1 MAMLAA
7 SIDTPNTTST
17 APAHASVA
25 RNIKAVP
32 TITSSA
38 DTVRL
43 MFFLF
48 NMVTLN
54 GSNEHVLS
62 FHLKY
67 ALRLVYLDKR
77 ALPLHQ
83 CLGPNVYLWW

>member
-7 SIDTPNTTST
+7 SIDTPNTTSA

-25 RNIKAVP
+25 KNIKAAP
-32 TITSSA
+32 TITSNT
-38 DTVRL
+38 DNVRL

-62 FHLKY
+62 FHLRY
-67 ALRLVYLDKR
+67 GLLLIYLDKR
-77 ALPLHQ
+77 ALPLRQ
-83 CLGPNVYLWW
+83 CLAPNAYL